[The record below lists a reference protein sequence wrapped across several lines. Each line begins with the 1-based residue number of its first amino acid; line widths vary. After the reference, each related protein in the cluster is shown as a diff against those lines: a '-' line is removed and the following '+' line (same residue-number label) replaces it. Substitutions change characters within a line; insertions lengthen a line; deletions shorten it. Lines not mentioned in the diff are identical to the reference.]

1 MLTQAENETLTR
13 VGAGTPMG
21 DLLRRYWQPIAAA
34 AEMRDRW
41 TKRLRLFGEDLV
53 LYRDRSGKLGLI
65 AEFCPHRHASFANSI
80 PVEDG
85 IRCSYHGWKF
95 DASGQCTELPNEP
108 AGSTFKDKV
117 RTAAYP
123 VQELG
128 GLLFAYLG
136 PLPAPLLPR
145 FDAYI
150 EPRAIR
156 MLGRALVPCN
166 WLQIMENSVDPVHTE
181 WLHGKFY
188 EFVRENAGERV
199 AISAHH
205 LKIGFEEFEFGMYK
219 RRLLEGQSEDSD
231 DWRVGHPILFPNVL
245 AVGGADETTRRHA
258 FQIRVP
264 IDDTHTMHYWYDVYV
279 PPAGAEVPPHLLDE
293 VFVYDVPFKRA
304 DGEWMVEMLDA
315 QDIMSWVAQGDIA
328 DRSIE
333 TLASADR
340 GVTLYRRML
349 QRELKRVAGGE
360 DPMGTL
366 RDPARNERIDIPLE
380 RGKHH
385 FSDGFERILRKNH
398 MQFSPIAEDLV
409 KLFTA
414 PAKALAG
421 AAAGA

>member
-1 MLTQAENETLTR
+1 MLTAAENETLTR

-21 DLLRRYWQPIAAA
+21 DLLRRYWQPVAAA
-34 AEMRDRW
+34 VEMKQRW
-41 TKRLRLFGEDLV
+41 TKRVRLLGEDLV
-53 LYRDRSGKLGLI
+53 LYRDRSGGIGLI

-80 PVEDG
+80 PDVDG

-95 DASGQCTELPNEP
+95 DKAGQCVDLPNEP
-108 AGSTFKDKV
+108 AGSRFKDRV
-117 RTAAYP
+117 RTPSYP
-123 VQELG
+123 VTERG

-136 PLPAPLLPR
+136 PLPAPLVPS
-145 FDAYI
+145 FDAYVDDG
-150 EPRAIR
+150 AIR
-156 MLGRALVPCN
+156 MLGQAVVPCN

-205 LKIGFEEFEFGMYK
+205 LKIAFEEFEFGIFK
-219 RRLLEGQSEDSD
+219 RRLLEGQPEDSD
-231 DWRVGHPILFPNVL
+231 DWRIGHPVIFPNIL
-245 AVGGADETTRRHA
+245 AVGSADAALRRHA

-279 PPAGAEVPPHLLDE
+279 PPVGTAVPQRLLDA
-293 VFVYDVPFKRA
+293 VFVYDVPFKDA
-304 DGEWMVEMLDA
+304 QGEWLVDMLDA
-315 QDIMSWVAQGDIA
+315 QDIMAWVAQGEIA

-349 QRELKRVAGGE
+349 QRELKKIEAGE
-360 DPMGTL
+360 DPMGVL

-385 FSDGFERILRKNH
+385 FSDGFARILRKNH
-398 MQFSPIAEDLV
+398 MQFSPIAADLLEIFAAKV
-409 KLFTA
+409 
-414 PAKALAG
+414 PAHV
-421 AAAGA
+421 